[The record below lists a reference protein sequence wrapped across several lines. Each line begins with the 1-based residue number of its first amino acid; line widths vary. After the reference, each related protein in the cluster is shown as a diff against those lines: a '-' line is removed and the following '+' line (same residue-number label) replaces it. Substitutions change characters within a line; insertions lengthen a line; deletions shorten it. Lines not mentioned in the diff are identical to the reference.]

1 MPSGF
6 TRQLSG
12 TGIAPDRGFARA
24 ANQLTLWAG
33 KKGSGWKRCGL
44 VNVFIPASC

>member
-12 TGIAPDRGFARA
+12 TGIALDRGFAHV
-24 ANQLTLWAG
+24 ANQLTLWG
-33 KKGSGWKRCGL
+33 GQKRLWLEKMRFG
-44 VNVFIPASC
+44 